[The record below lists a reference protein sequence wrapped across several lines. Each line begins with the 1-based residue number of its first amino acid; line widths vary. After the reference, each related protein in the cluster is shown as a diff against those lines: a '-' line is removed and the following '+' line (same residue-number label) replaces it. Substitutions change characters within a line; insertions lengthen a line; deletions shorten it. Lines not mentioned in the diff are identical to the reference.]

1 VILRRVSRRDA
12 SVAELGGAV
21 RDLAILSRT
30 LMARHLDSA
39 TVRQRVSDVLTGP
52 VSGRLGSKLVDAVV
66 ALLVGM
72 LRRDPD
78 APPWMMSIFDRAES
92 TLDVRTAIA
101 TALLEY
107 EQKMPGDGRAP
118 SKTIRPARPRSRP

>member
-30 LMARHLDSA
+30 LMARH
-39 TVRQRVSDVLTGP
+39 
-52 VSGRLGSKLVDAVV
+52 LGSKLVDAVV

-107 EQKMPGDGRAP
+107 EQKMPGGWASALKDDPACTPEVATLVVRALR
-118 SKTIRPARPRSRP
+118 T